1 MGALQSNRLIFDN
14 FFNFAAPRIGRNEII
29 YPKMRN
35 SVVAHLSSPFCFIRY
50 TVSFFCERSFIELNA
65 HNFRKNILDGFL
77 HLHGK
82 VKDLKLKF
90 HDYIYRYIRY
100 LYMYFCWG
108 TIQYNMNLIL
118 CFPSSSSFLL
128 FSQHLTNV
136 GGRWWC

>member
-14 FFNFAAPRIGRNEII
+14 FFNFTAPRIGRNGII

-35 SVVAHLSSPFCFIRY
+35 SVVVHPPFCFIRY

-108 TIQYNMNLIL
+108 TIYNNIIWI
-118 CFPSSSSFLL
+118 SSCVFLL
-128 FSQHLTNV
+128 LLLFYYSPSI
-136 GGRWWC
+136 